1 MQLKIDNIAKISNAT
16 LAFDGLTVIIGDNDS
31 GKSTV
36 GKVLFTLFH
45 SMSAASGK
53 VAAARRDYIF
63 KHNGFMRLK
72 RYFPIKSLL
81 GEREPS
87 RDEIRQVMRNIRN
100 EESHYS
106 HSLGFAYAFDSALPM
121 FADEM
126 SIAKL
131 ADDFHERILQARKL
145 TDEVLAFDVL
155 KDDLNGVFNGQALPN
170 FNQDFGPSRAE
181 LLVKGRTVSVTLDGA
196 DAGLRSETSLLHD
209 AWFVGS
215 PLILNS
221 VAEKRSPS
229 IHELAHS
236 DLVAALRRS
245 GVPNVVTKRIV
256 RTELEPI
263 YRLLNR
269 RFSAEFVSTKELPL
283 GVMIGGM
290 SKPLNAANLSMG
302 LKTFA
307 LLTLMLD
314 CDILK
319 KEDVLILDEPE
330 NHLHPAWQVAFAEIV
345 VVLQKVFRLTILL
358 TTHSPY
364 FLEAIELYSRKYR
377 GYLQLENPLKVYQPR
392 QIDDLGRIGFDD
404 VTSDLSAMYKKFS
417 EPLRGLDWL
426 RNEVSDGE
434 RLEGE

>member
-1 MQLKIDNIAKISNAT
+1 MKLKINNLAKISSAT
-16 LAFDGLTVIIGDNDS
+16 LDFDGLTVIIGDNDS

-63 KHNGFMRLK
+63 KHNGFVRLR
-72 RYFPIKSLL
+72 RYFPMKLVL

-87 RDEIRQVMRNIRN
+87 REEIRQMMRNIRN
-100 EESHYS
+100 EEVHSHR
-106 HSLGFAYAFDSALPM
+106 LGLVYAFDSVLPM
-121 FADEM
+121 FADES
-126 SIAKL
+126 SIEKL
-131 ADDFHERILQARKL
+131 ADSFYERVLQARKL
-145 TDEVLAFDVL
+145 TDETLAFDVL
-155 KDDLNGVFNGQALPN
+155 RDDLNGVFNGQALPN
-170 FNQDFGPSRAE
+170 FGQDFGPSCVE
-181 LLVKGRTVSVTLDGA
+181 LVVKGRKVSVTLDGP

-221 VAEKRSPS
+221 VAERRSPS
-229 IHELAHS
+229 VHELAHS
-236 DLVAALRRS
+236 DLVSAIRKS
-245 GVPNVVTKRIV
+245 GMPNVVTKRIV
-256 RTELEPI
+256 RAELEPI
-263 YRLLNR
+263 YRLLDR
-269 RFSAEFVSTKELPL
+269 RFSANFVSTKEFPL
-283 GVMIGGM
+283 GVVIEGM
-290 SKPLNAANLSMG
+290 AKPLNAANLSMG

-345 VVLQKVFRLTILL
+345 VVLQKIFRLTILL

-364 FLEAIELYSRKYR
+364 FLEAIELYSRKYC
-377 GYLQLENPLKVYQPR
+377 GYLQQANPLKVYQPR
-392 QIDDLGRIGFDD
+392 QVDSLGRIGFDD
-404 VTSDLSAMYKKFS
+404 VTSDLSAMYRKFS

-434 RLEGE
+434 RAEGE